1 MKVSDATSDTIVG
14 LFVLIAISG
23 FVALTF
29 FLRDD
34 LFGGTYLMKASF
46 QSVSGLEYGSPVL
59 VSGIRKGRVVSIDY
73 QLEGEVPM
81 FTVRD
86 ANGVEVERIPQP
98 VIVTMRLS
106 DDITIYS
113 DGKISLAQQ
122 GFIGDKR
129 VEIAPGT
136 PEMGIPIGED
146 SPPMMSEPV
155 FDLENIFKKADNI
168 ASDIQ
173 LSVASLR
180 EFSTDDA
187 NLKAIRDTVRDLNK
201 SVNKVYEYLEENQTN
216 VAEAIANIKVVS
228 ANLKDVSERTRIFME
243 ADGRFDQISADLEV
257 TMEQLRADIKDV
269 MAETKTTVENFRST
283 LGNLDQRS
291 ERLTNSAVTLMDAT
305 KDDVAVLSANL
316 EEATA
321 NLNVIIARIRRGE
334 GTVGRFMTD
343 PQPFEDLK
351 DSISAVRG
359 FLLGEQR
366 EYYDLDIRYRGTAGD
381 DQLNL
386 APAVAP

>member
-243 ADGRFDQISADLEV
+243 ADGRFDQISADVEV

>member
-86 ANGVEVERIPQP
+86 SNGVEVERIPQP

-243 ADGRFDQISADLEV
+243 ADGRFDQISADVEV

>member
-23 FVALTF
+23 FVGLTF

-73 QLEGEVPM
+73 QLDGEVPM

-106 DDITIYS
+106 DEITIYS

-136 PEMGIPIGED
+136 PEGGIPIGED

-155 FDLENIFKKADNI
+155 FDLENIFKKADSI

-243 ADGRFDQISADLEV
+243 ADGRFDQISADVEV

-269 MAETKTTVENFRST
+269 MTETKTTVENFRST

-366 EYYDLDIRYRGTAGD
+366 EYYDLDIRYRGTAED